1 MLWPLNLVLERDDR
15 LSDAEF
21 FDFCQLNPKLRIER
35 DETGQIFFDMPTGTV
50 QTHNCVSSVRNADL
64 IAEVVI
70 WNRRK
75 KTGVVTDSNG
85 GFTLPDTS
93 VRAPDVA
100 WTSNERL
107 AMITDNEL
115 KKFAPVCPDF
125 VIELLSESDNLPPLL
140 KKMEKYLENGVR
152 LAWLIDAVKQETTV
166 YRPDAPTQTVP
177 FTNELSGYDVLPEFV
192 VTLSELI

>member
-1 MLWPLNLVLERDDR
+1 MLWPLNLVVERDDR

-35 DETGQIFFDMPTGTV
+35 DETGQIFLDMPTGTV
-50 QTHNCVSSVRNADL
+50 QTHNCVSVRNADL
-64 IAEVVI
+64 IAEVVF

-75 KTGVVTDSNG
+75 KAGVVTDSNG

-100 WTSNERL
+100 WTSNERWTAL
-107 AMITDNEL
+107 LPEEQD
-115 KKFAPVCPDF
+115 KFAPVCPDF
-125 VIELLSESDNLPPLL
+125 VIELVSESDNLPPLR

-152 LAWLIDAVKQETTV
+152 LAWLIDAGKHETTV
-166 YRPDAPTQTVP
+166 YRPDALLQTVP
-177 FTNELSGYDVLPEFV
+177 FTDELSGYDVLPEFA
-192 VTLSELI
+192 VTLSKLF

>member
-1 MLWPLNLVLERDDR
+1 MNWPLNLVLERDDR

-21 FDFCQLNPKLRIER
+21 FEFCQLNPKLRIER
-35 DETGQIFFDMPTGTV
+35 DETGQIFIDMPTGLETSFK
-50 QTHNCVSSVRNADL
+50 NFEL
-64 IAEVVI
+64 GLEIGL
-70 WNRRK
+70 WNRK
-75 KTGVVTDSNG
+75 KKSGRVSDSNG

-107 AMITDNEL
+107 ADVSTDEL

-125 VIELLSESDNLPPLL
+125 VIELLSESDNLPPLQ

-152 LAWLIDAVKQETTV
+152 LAWLVDPFLKQTTV
-166 YRPDAPTQTVP
+166 YRPDEPTQTVP
-177 FTNELSGYDVLPEFV
+177 FADALTGHDVLTGFS
-192 VTLSELI
+192 VTLSELL